1 MKHQSFILPE
11 VGAKVTGVH
20 ILGKSYN
27 GKITS
32 LRPHTLNYDL
42 IEFFIELD
50 KPTDLSPDF
59 PTKFILTD
67 FRTHL
72 NFTGSIERSNMQDGR
87 WVGTSGDYF
96 SLITLTETRS
106 LTGQ

>member
-11 VGAKVTGVH
+11 VGTKVTGVH

-27 GKITS
+27 GKICS
-32 LRPHTLNYDL
+32 LRPHTLNWDL

-50 KPTDLSPDF
+50 EPLNFSNCIQED
-59 PTKFILTD
+59 I
-67 FRTHL
+67 RTHL
-72 NFTGSIERSNMQDGR
+72 NFTGSIERSNMREGR
-87 WVGTSGDYF
+87 WVGPSGDYF